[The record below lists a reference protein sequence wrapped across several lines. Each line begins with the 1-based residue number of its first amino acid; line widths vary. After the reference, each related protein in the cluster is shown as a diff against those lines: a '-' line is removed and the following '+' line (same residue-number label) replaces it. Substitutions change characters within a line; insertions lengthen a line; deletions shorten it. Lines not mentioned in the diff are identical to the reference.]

1 MSPKYI
7 YRKVFI
13 LLLSCVQFNLAFAEV
28 KQITEDE
35 PVVRISFGEKVD
47 AGMLNC
53 ANYKD
58 VKWQITTSKGEI
70 FKLNGDSL
78 FAWSFD
84 LPGGYQLAV
93 LTDDHTHSANHSH
106 SGHVCG
112 AYVGPKSWRIEV
124 SPLRL
129 HFLCEQMT
137 FSTPLRGETELSG
150 IKMLIP
156 VEVHL
161 HAGAEVDADIFP
173 KQISSYGIRS
183 SIAGKLTLVS
193 DDASGNKI
201 LSYKLSGQG
210 TSGTYI
216 GFDLT
221 DHNGRVTAC
230 GLNTPL

>member
-1 MSPKYI
+1 MSPNNL

-13 LLLSCVQFNLAFAEV
+13 LLLSSFQISLVFARV
-28 KQITEDE
+28 KQSTEE
-35 PVVRISFGEKVD
+35 KPVVRISFGEKVD

-84 LPGGYQLAV
+84 LPGNYQLAV
-93 LTDDHTHSANHSH
+93 LTDDHAHSADHSH

-112 AYVGPKSWRIEV
+112 AYAGPKSWRIEV

-129 HFLCEQMT
+129 SFLCEQMT
-137 FSTPLRGETELSG
+137 FSTALTGEKELSG
-150 IKMLIP
+150 IKMQIP

-161 HAGAEVDADIFP
+161 HTGAEVDADIFP
-173 KQISSYGIRS
+173 KQVSSYGIRTN
-183 SIAGKLTLVS
+183 IAGTIILVS

-210 TSGTYI
+210 TSGTFI
-216 GFDLT
+216 GFDFT